1 MLGNKALMPRER
13 TATHIHFGDL
23 VALLYLGI
31 VSWGVVYLV
40 NNVQGHP
47 FALAFVKFALLA
59 TFGECLRRRIASG
72 SWIADHLVIRAIIW
86 GVFGIWIALALMIMS
101 AGVHTV
107 TAATHLPT
115 LFVAFLVSL
124 WINVFS
130 GYGFFMML
138 SHFMT
143 DRMIEEGFKSPL
155 HHLTSP
161 NFLPWARIVSLCLLF
176 FWTPAHTITFML
188 PDQWRVLFAAYLSV
202 ALGLLLSVAA
212 HAGRHPAR

>member
-1 MLGNKALMPRER
+1 M
-13 TATHIHFGDL
+13 HIHIGDL
-23 VALLYLGI
+23 VALLYLGV
-31 VSWGVVYLV
+31 VSWGVISLV
-40 NNVQGHP
+40 HTVQGHP

-72 SWIADHLVIRAIIW
+72 SWIADHLVIRAIVW
-86 GVFGIWIALALMIMS
+86 GFFGIWIALALMIMS
-101 AGVHTV
+101 AGVHAA
-107 TAATHLPT
+107 TAATHLPP

-143 DRMIEEGFKSPL
+143 DRIIEEGFKSPL
-155 HHLTSP
+155 RYLTSP
-161 NFLPWARIVSLCLLF
+161 TFGPWARMVSLCLVF

-202 ALGLLLSVAA
+202 ALGLLLSLAA
-212 HAGRHPAR
+212 HAGRRPVG